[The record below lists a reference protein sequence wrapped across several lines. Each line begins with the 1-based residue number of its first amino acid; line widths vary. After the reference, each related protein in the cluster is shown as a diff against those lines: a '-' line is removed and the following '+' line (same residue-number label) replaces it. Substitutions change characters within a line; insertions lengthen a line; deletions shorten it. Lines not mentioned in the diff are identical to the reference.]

1 MMGKLKRCLIVL
13 FLLFPI
19 PCSLCPSLLAQQ
31 PTSTA
36 PLFEVNSHYLSG
48 RTWADY
54 KASAGAG
61 LTLNLA
67 AGTAYC
73 GDPPAPVTYAGG
85 TLALTA
91 SQTNYVYLDPAATC
105 VPAFN
110 ITGFAVGQI
119 PLAKVVTGA
128 STITTV
134 TDVRSWFVPLPCVMS
149 ATGGIQCSALGTN
162 QDITLRPSGTGL
174 FEVVKTDGVNQ
185 ANITATT
192 YGVDGGGILHGRY
205 ARGTESAPTGV
216 LAGDIIAGIG
226 GRAYHSGGAFQASS
240 PASIHWVVSQD
251 QTGTAYGS
259 YLRFLTTPK
268 NSTTRQERVV
278 IADNGTLWA
287 HGEATFDPKNEMQT
301 KPISDIVV
309 LASDSATGGS
319 VTGVSTGVFG
329 YGASTYTP
337 GFRGG
342 VASGTPESPSATLA
356 GTKISFL
363 GGHGFDGTIWT
374 VGTKAL
380 ILFVAAET
388 FSASAQGTYIT
399 FETTPIGS
407 ITRAERVRISDI
419 GNVGIGKTPGTNAQL
434 DVAKSI
440 VSGLNTMSFSATPT
454 FDVSLGNTQKIT
466 LTDNVTSST
475 LSNASTGQTINF
487 IICQDATG
495 SRTFVW
501 PTNVKGGM
509 TIGATLSKCSAQN
522 FIFDGTNAYA
532 LSAGVTNM

>member
-1 MMGKLKRCLIVL
+1 MIEKLKRCLIVL
-13 FLLFPI
+13 FLLSPI

-36 PLFEVNSHYLSG
+36 ALFEVNSHYLGG

-73 GDPPAPVTYAGG
+73 GNPPVPVFYAGG

-119 PLAKVVTGA
+119 PLAKVVTGT

-134 TDVRSWFVPLPCVMS
+134 TDVRTWFFPLPCVMS
-149 ATGGIQCSALGTN
+149 ATGAIQCAALGTDQN
-162 QDITLRPSGTGL
+162 ITLTPSGTGYTL
-174 FEVVKTDGVNQ
+174 LSSNV
-185 ANITATT
+185 
-192 YGVDGGGILHGRY
+192 
-205 ARGTESAPTGV
+205 
-216 LAGDIIAGIG
+216 GIG
-226 GRAYHSGGAFQASS
+226 GVPSSKLDINLGASSDYLLIESTTAGTWGMKLRALAATEAATFLANGTTGEIRIGSGLSTYFVTLYSGGAEAMR
-240 PASIHWVVSQD
+240 I
-251 QTGTAYGS
+251 TTA
-259 YLRFLTTPK
+259 
-268 NSTTRQERVV
+268 
-278 IADNGTLWA
+278 
-287 HGEATFDPKNEMQT
+287 
-301 KPISDIVV
+301 
-309 LASDSATGGS
+309 
-319 VTGVSTGVFG
+319 
-329 YGASTYTP
+329 
-337 GFRGG
+337 
-342 VASGTPESPSATLA
+342 
-356 GTKISFL
+356 
-363 GGHGFDGTIWT
+363 
-374 VGTKAL
+374 
-380 ILFVAAET
+380 
-388 FSASAQGTYIT
+388 
-399 FETTPIGS
+399 
-407 ITRAERVRISDI
+407 
-419 GNVGIGKTPGTNAQL
+419 GNVGIGKTPSANAQL

-440 VSGLNTMSFSATPT
+440 ISGLNVVTFSATPT
-454 FDVSLGNTQKIT
+454 FDAALGNTQKIT
-466 LTDNVTSST
+466 LTGNVTSST
-475 LSNASTGQTINF
+475 LSNATAGETVNF

-501 PTNVKGGM
+501 PTNVLGGM